1 MKIFVLERLGW
12 LSKEKKKENLTNEE
26 LKKLEMIQHRA
37 LCCLQFAASHMA
49 LLNKV
54 RMWKIE
60 DRVKCRKIMMLL
72 NITHGDDSR
81 LIKMIEELERD
92 EEIGT

>member
-1 MKIFVLERLGW
+1 
-12 LSKEKKKENLTNEE
+12 
-26 LKKLEMIQHRA
+26 
-37 LCCLQFAASHMA
+37 MA

-81 LIKMIEELERD
+81 LIKMIEELERN